1 MCAAKLGLSACVGR
15 HDGNDYGTITMLTV
29 LEFVAP
35 DGSSPFAKWF
45 AELDAAAA
53 AKVTTAVTR
62 MELGNFSNVKGV
74 GAGVLEYRIDFGP
87 GYRIYFG
94 KDGDLLV
101 VLLGGGKKKGQQD
114 DIATAHGR
122 WKDYKQRKSREK

>member
-1 MCAAKLGLSACVGR
+1 V
-15 HDGNDYGTITMLTV
+15 LTV
-29 LEFVAP
+29 LEFVAR

-45 AELDAAAA
+45 AELDPAAA
-53 AKVTTAVTR
+53 AKVTTAVSR

-94 KDGDLLV
+94 KDGDVLV
-101 VLLGGGKKKGQQD
+101 ILLGGGTKKGQQN
-114 DIATAHGR
+114 DIAAAHAR
-122 WKDYKQRKSREK
+122 WTDYKQRKRQEK

>member
-1 MCAAKLGLSACVGR
+1 MD
-15 HDGNDYGTITMLTV
+15 DGNACGTITLLTV
-29 LEFVAP
+29 LEFVTRE
-35 DGSSPFAKWF
+35 GLSPFARWF

-53 AKVTTAVTR
+53 AEVTTAVKR

-94 KDGDLLV
+94 KDGDVLV
-101 VLLGGGKKKGQQD
+101 ILLGGGTKKGQRQ
-114 DIATAHGR
+114 DIATAHAR
-122 WKDYKQRKSREK
+122 WRDYRQRKAQEK

>member
-1 MCAAKLGLSACVGR
+1 
-15 HDGNDYGTITMLTV
+15 MLTV

-35 DGSSPFAKWF
+35 DGSSPFGEWF

-53 AKVTTAVTR
+53 AKVTTAVSR

-74 GAGVLEYRIDFGP
+74 GTGVLEYRIDFGP

-94 KDGDLLV
+94 RDGDVLV
-101 VLLGGGKKKGQQD
+101 ILLGGGTKKGQQR
-114 DIATAHGR
+114 DIAAAHAR
-122 WKDYKQRKSREK
+122 WKDYKQRKPQEE